1 MSPVEVRHLRFP
13 RRPFG
18 VSKRR
23 VSSELD
29 RVAEAFE
36 GVWRERADLS
46 DRVEELEEEL
56 ARHRELEE
64 MLRRTLISA
73 ERASDAMREN
83 ARRESATI
91 LRDAEARAR
100 EIIGEAH
107 ADRERVRREALR
119 IRDAEREFRSRFR
132 SVVAS
137 TVHLVEAYEAELSP
151 EGPERAA

>member
-1 MSPVEVRHLRFP
+1 MAPSPVEVRHLRFP

-23 VSSELD
+23 VDEGLE
-29 RVAEAFE
+29 RVADAYED
-36 GVWRERADLS
+36 VWRERADLG
-46 DRVEELEEEL
+46 DRVEELEGEL
-56 ARHRELEE
+56 QRHRELEE

-119 IRDAEREFRSRFR
+119 IRDAEREFRTRFR

-137 TVHLVEAYEAELSP
+137 TVHLVEAYEAELAPDGS
-151 EGPERAA
+151 